1 MMPVFAAIDVGSNA
15 IRLVIGEVN
24 AERRITV
31 LEYLREPVRLGEDVF
46 AHGVMSDKTIDR
58 ACDAFVKFRES
69 IDRYGV
75 RWVRAVATS
84 ACREAL
90 NRELFV
96 DRIGQI
102 SDIEINTINEE
113 EEARLIYLAVADRVP
128 LKDKAA
134 LLVDIGGGST
144 EVTLVSAGQ
153 ILTTESFKMGSVRL
167 LQLLRDSRHGE
178 REFHQL
184 LREYLEST
192 QQKIKKE
199 LGDQRIE
206 LCVGTGGN
214 IEVLGDLRKEVLGKE
229 RDMVLPADELDI
241 LVKRLQS
248 LSFEERVRQLGLR
261 PDRADVIVPASMIL
275 QKIMKQAG
283 VREVLIP
290 RVGLKDGLLIDMVQ
304 EFFGEKKQPSRV
316 QVLASAMQLGRKYQF
331 DEAHG
336 HTVARLALQLFD
348 GTKQLHNCTMEHRL
362 LLEVA
367 GLMHDIGTFINMRDH
382 HKHTQYLLTAS
393 PLIGLTQAQQSLVS
407 NIARY
412 HRKSMPK
419 VQHDSYRMFS
429 TKDRALVSK
438 LAAIL
443 RLADALDNEHASRV
457 DHVEIQFKKPK
468 LMIRLVGEGDLLLE
482 KWALVK
488 KAPMFEEVFSVK
500 IVVEE

>member
-1 MMPVFAAIDVGSNA
+1 MPVFASIDVGSNA
-15 IRLVIGEVN
+15 IRLVVGEVN

-46 AHGVMSDKTIDR
+46 AHGAMSDGTIDR
-58 ACDAFVKFRES
+58 ACDAFRKFREL
-69 IDRYGV
+69 IDRHSV
-75 RWVRAVATS
+75 RWVKAVATS

-96 DRIGQI
+96 DRIAQV
-102 SDIEINTINEE
+102 SDIELTTINEE
-113 EEARLIYLAVADRVP
+113 EEARLIYLAVAERVS
-128 LKDKAA
+128 LRDKVAM
-134 LLVDIGGGST
+134 LVDIGGGST

-184 LREYLEST
+184 LREYLDST
-192 QQKIKKE
+192 QRKIKKE
-199 LGDQRIE
+199 LGDERIE

-229 RDMVLPADELDI
+229 RDNVLTAEDLDV
-241 LVKRLQS
+241 LVKRLQG

-275 QKIMKQAG
+275 QKIVKQAG
-283 VREVLIP
+283 VREVAIP

-304 EFFGEKKQPSRV
+304 EFFGEKTQPSRA
-316 QVLASAMQLGRKYQF
+316 QVLASATQLGKKFQF

-336 HTVARLALQLFD
+336 QTVARLALLLFD
-348 GTKQLHNCTMEHRL
+348 QTRQLHNCTVEHRL

-367 GLMHDIGTFINMRDH
+367 GLLHDIGTFVNMRDH
-382 HKHTQYLLTAS
+382 HKHTHYLLTAS
-393 PLIGLTQAQQSLVS
+393 PLIGLTQAQQTLVS

-419 VQHDSYRMFS
+419 VQHDSYRMLS
-429 TKDRALVSK
+429 AKERALVTK

-457 DHVEIQFKKPK
+457 NRIEIQYKKPK
-468 LMIRLVGEGDLLLE
+468 LLIRLLGEGDLLLE
-482 KWALVK
+482 KWALAK
-488 KAPMFEEVFSVK
+488 KAAMFEEVFGVK
-500 IVVEE
+500 VVVEE